1 MLCLNHVSYHD
12 IRKQR
17 DTKFDWH
24 GVVMSFDVSKTCGVR
39 SSEKDKAKASMKK
52 MAGIVLRKGFIWLG

>member
-1 MLCLNHVSYHD
+1 MNYVSYHD

-17 DTKFDWH
+17 DTKFDLH
-24 GVVMSFDVSKTCGVR
+24 GVVMSFGISNTCGVR

-52 MAGIVLRKGFIWLG
+52 MVGIVLRKGFIWQG